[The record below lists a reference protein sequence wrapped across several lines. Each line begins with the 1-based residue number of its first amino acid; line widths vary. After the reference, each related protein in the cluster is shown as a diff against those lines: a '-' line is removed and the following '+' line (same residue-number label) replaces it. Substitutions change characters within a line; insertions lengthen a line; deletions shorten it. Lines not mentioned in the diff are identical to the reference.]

1 MKLFTRIKLFGKK
14 TIEDLMPID
23 NITQLEEMMSKQQ
36 KVLEET
42 QQKYYN
48 SKGKEDYYETEI
60 KRNKKLLKDTMS
72 SAKKAK
78 DKNDEVKLK
87 KLYEIKTLTE
97 TKIKTYE
104 ECLEKQKEITNQL
117 NTLVTNAER
126 KVTKIKCDIELLKT
140 KEDFSKS
147 VEDFKSI
154 QTGVDDINI
163 DDITKDIE
171 INFNAKSYEFNDM
184 DVVDIEDDGFDDF
197 VKGL

>member
-14 TIEDLMPID
+14 AIEDFMPID
-23 NITQLEEMMSKQQ
+23 NITQLEEMMNKQK

-60 KRNKKLLKDTMS
+60 KRNEKLLEDTMS

-78 DKNDEVKLK
+78 ENNDETKLK

-97 TKIKTYE
+97 SKIKMYKD
-104 ECLEKQKEITNQL
+104 CLEKQKEITVKL
-117 NTLVTNAER
+117 NKFVSNIER
-126 KVTKIKCDIELLKT
+126 KVSKAKCDIELLKT
-140 KEDFSKS
+140 KDEFTKS
-147 VEDFKSI
+147 VEDFKTI
-154 QTGVDDINI
+154 ETGVDDINME
-163 DDITKDIE
+163 DITKDID

-184 DVVDIEDDGFDDF
+184 DVVEVEDGGFDDF
-197 VKGL
+197 VKEL